1 MRSKLRDFTGV
12 ARGLSKVVS
21 ASLELQTKECSVWL
35 DHSTVIPDV
44 VEQIQNSATK
54 LTSLD
59 PVKCVLY
66 GLDRVKLFGKQSVI
80 VMKKYSECRVSLWS
94 GGSSNNHLVSGSLDQ
109 NSPLVTLEPVPSLP
123 TDTVVTDT
131 AVTSTQ
137 HNFSNRNPLP
147 MPDSPIEATISTK
160 TLDTAKERRV
170 PSSRIGRIAGFGNL
184 AVGLGLGAAAEW
196 TKRKVG
202 FVDNQTSSVK
212 SNPFL
217 TDANVERIVDTLCRM
232 RGAAL
237 KLGQMLSIQDESV
250 LNPKIQKM
258 FERVRQA
265 ADFMPN
271 RQMQKVLVAELGS
284 DWRNRILQFEEQP
297 FAAASIGQVHRA
309 VLHDGRTVAMKIQ
322 YPGVADSID
331 ADINN
336 LMALLKR
343 FDVLPHGLF
352 ADRAVEVAKR
362 ELRAEC
368 DYKREA
374 SYCKRFA
381 TLLVDDSVFQVPAVI
396 DELTTRRV
404 LTADYMEGLVLD
416 HCYALPQDVRNWIG
430 EQLLRLCLN
439 ELFVFRVMQTD
450 PNWSNFLYNPKTGK
464 ASIVLLDFGASR
476 EYDKKFVDL
485 YIQLIHCA
493 AEGDREGILT
503 HSSSLGFLT
512 GYESKVCEI

>member
-1 MRSKLRDFTGV
+1 MQSKLRDFTGF
-12 ARGLSKVVS
+12 AKGFSKIVS
-21 ASLELQTKECSVWL
+21 ASVELQTKECSIWL

-54 LTSLD
+54 LSSLD
-59 PVKCVLY
+59 PFKCVLY

-80 VMKKYSECRVSLWS
+80 VLKKYSEYRVSSWS
-94 GGSSNNHLVSGSLDQ
+94 GGSANDHLVSGSLDQ
-109 NSPLVTLEPVPSLP
+109 NSHLVTLEPVPRLP
-123 TDTVVTDT
+123 TDTIATDT
-131 AVTSTQ
+131 AVTSAQ
-137 HNFSNRNPLP
+137 HNISSQSPLP
-147 MPDSPIEATISTK
+147 MPGTSIEAIISNK

-170 PSSRIGRIAGFGNL
+170 PSSRIGRIVGFGNL

-202 FVDNQTSSVK
+202 FVNNPSETSSVK

-250 LNPKIQKM
+250 LNPRIQKM

-284 DWRNRILQFEEQP
+284 DWRNGILQFEEQP

-309 VLHDGRTVAMKIQ
+309 VLHDGRIVAMKIQ

-381 TLLVDDSVFQVPAVI
+381 TLLTDDSVFQVPDVI

-404 LTADYMEGLVLD
+404 LTAEYMEGLVLD

-464 ASIVLLDFGASR
+464 VSVLRAG
-476 EYDKKFVDL
+476 
-485 YIQLIHCA
+485 
-493 AEGDREGILT
+493 
-503 HSSSLGFLT
+503 
-512 GYESKVCEI
+512 KVVSV